1 MVTESIEEMASR
13 WIARLDRED
22 ASDHDRAAFE
32 RWRGA
37 DPRHAAAYAR
47 LDDIWN
53 RLLRLH
59 AARANP
65 QGGGAIGPAA
75 PAVPVPRVSRVTEH
89 LRAVLAACLA
99 VVIIGLMTWSQYE
112 SADTSRRFVTEIGDY
127 RRVPLVD
134 GTIVELNTDTE
145 LRTSMTAAS
154 RRVEL
159 LKGEATF
166 KVASDPGRPFVVV
179 AGTTALQALGTMFNV
194 RRRDGIVEVLMVE
207 GTVAVGTSE
216 EAQRSEQPGAPPVP
230 VIHAGQAA
238 IVAAHAELEVRAV
251 NRDEVERE
259 LAWRKGMLSFKDST
273 LIDAAAE
280 FNRYNSRQIIV
291 SDPRIADVRVGG
303 YFRANNID
311 GFVRVL
317 ESEFDISA
325 TRERE
330 RIELA
335 AGQTSQPRPR
345 PD

>member
-1 MVTESIEEMASR
+1 M
-13 WIARLDRED
+13 
-22 ASDHDRAAFE
+22 
-32 RWRGA
+32 
-37 DPRHAAAYAR
+37 
-47 LDDIWN
+47 
-53 RLLRLH
+53 
-59 AARANP
+59 
-65 QGGGAIGPAA
+65 
-75 PAVPVPRVSRVTEH
+75 
-89 LRAVLAACLA
+89 
-99 VVIIGLMTWSQYE
+99 
-112 SADTSRRFVTEIGDY
+112 
-127 RRVPLVD
+127 D

-179 AGTTALQALGTMFNV
+179 AGTTALRALGTMFNV

-216 EAQRSEQPGAPPVP
+216 EAQRSEQPGAPPGP

-280 FNRYNSRQIIV
+280 FNRYNSRQIVV
-291 SDPRIADVRVGG
+291 SDPRITDLRVGG